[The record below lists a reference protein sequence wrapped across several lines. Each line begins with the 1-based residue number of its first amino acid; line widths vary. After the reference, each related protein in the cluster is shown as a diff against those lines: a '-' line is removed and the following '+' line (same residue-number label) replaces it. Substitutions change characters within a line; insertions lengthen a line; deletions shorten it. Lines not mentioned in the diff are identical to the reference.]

1 MLAQLKKEHPDL
13 YFISLTIEEKDDQ
26 DKVSQ
31 WLKKA
36 GAESLKAGKSSDT
49 AKSKLHKFAGLEGI
63 AIPAVIMIGKEGV
76 VHKGLE
82 SPFSHDDLKT
92 GVAELSAK

>member
-1 MLAQLKKEHPDL
+1 MLAQLKEEHPDL
-13 YFISLTIEEKDDQ
+13 YFISLTIEEKDDEA
-26 DKVSQ
+26 KVSQ

-63 AIPAVIMIGKEGV
+63 AIGF
-76 VHKGLE
+76 GLRHGE
-82 SPFSHDDLKT
+82 RLP
-92 GVAELSAK
+92 GWLSVFRFWP